1 MRNRLIIII
10 CIVLF
15 IFLLVFAFF
24 NNDFYKYKKMV
35 KKSNWVAH
43 ALGGIDNNSYTNS
56 KEALENSYKHG
67 FRLFEVDIKYT
78 SDNKLVCVHDWTKT
92 DYEDRLGLEYD
103 EESPIMSYDEFMSIK
118 IKDKYTPLSFNDF
131 ISFMKDHKDMY
142 VMIDIGNKEYD
153 DTKNIYSDIVKTA
166 GNDKKVLN
174 RMIVGGH
181 DTSMIEAVKSTYRFP
196 IINLYWA
203 PKPGR
208 NDKKIDTREEF
219 VKYCKDNNITS
230 LSTSVRAY
238 NEDKDII
245 KFFKDSG
252 LIIYLFTENDKEK
265 ANTYL
270 QNVDLVG
277 TDFIGLS

>member
-1 MRNRLIIII
+1 MGKRLIMIIAFI
-10 CIVLF
+10 ILFVFVL
-15 IFLLVFAFF
+15 IFAFS
-24 NNDFYKYKKMV
+24 NDDFHKYKKMV

-67 FRLFEVDIKYT
+67 FKFFELDIKYT

-103 EESPIMSYDEFMSIK
+103 EESPVMSYDEFMSIK
-118 IKDKYTPLSFNDF
+118 IKDKYTPLSFEDF
-131 ISFMKDHKDMY
+131 IDFMKKHKDMY
-142 VMIDIGNKEYD
+142 VMIDIGIKDYD
-153 DTKNIYSDIVKTA
+153 YTKNIYSDIVKIA

-181 DTSMIEAVKSTYRFP
+181 DTSMIEAVKSTYDFP

-208 NDKKIDTREEF
+208 NDNKIDTREEF
-219 VKYCKDNNITS
+219 VKYCKDNKITS
-230 LSTSVRAY
+230 LSTS
-238 NEDKDII
+238 
-245 KFFKDSG
+245 
-252 LIIYLFTENDKEK
+252 
-265 ANTYL
+265 
-270 QNVDLVG
+270 
-277 TDFIGLS
+277 